1 MSGLYP
7 KLVQNCIVPIYDL
20 TKGMSRFKYG
30 LHLKKT
36 QWLSKKDI
44 ELIQFKNLQL
54 ILRHAY
60 QTVPYYHQLFKNE
73 GLLPKDIKSVDDMVK
88 IPILTKDLLRTNS
101 DSLMS
106 KNYPKKD
113 LIPYKSGGSGNQL
126 KFFITKDQLSWEIA
140 AEYRA
145 YGWAG
150 YELGDRCFMFWGS
163 HIDIKKH
170 VSKAKQVANQIE
182 RVFIADTYVLSEKI
196 MNRFAFQMRR
206 KKPEIIRGYA
216 SSVFAMAKYLLD
228 NGIDDIR
235 PRSVITSAETLYAD
249 RRKIIEKAFNCP
261 VFDYYG
267 SREVGALAAE
277 CDEHS
282 GYHISAENA
291 LVEIIKSGEHA
302 KSGEKGQIVVTSL
315 RNYGMPFLRYAIGD
329 VGVLSEKMCDC
340 GRGLPSLSSIQ
351 GRTSEFLAVY
361 DKKLDRIIPVGP
373 VYPMVIYGLMEVPL
387 KSVRLVQESLDR
399 IVLKG
404 VKDEGYTQKHTDYLI
419 KYFKQFLGE
428 DFMVD
433 FEFLDY
439 LEPLPSGKRASFV
452 SKINAFKD
460 L

>member
-7 KLVQNCIVPIYDL
+7 KVIQNCIVPIYDL
-20 TKGMSRFKYG
+20 AKGMSRFKYG
-30 LHLKKT
+30 LYLKNT
-36 QWLSKKDI
+36 QWLEKKDI
-44 ELIQFKNLQL
+44 KQIQFKNLRL
-54 ILRHAY
+54 MLKYAY
-60 QTVPYYHQLFKNE
+60 ETVPYYHQLFKKE
-73 GLLPKDIKSVDDMVK
+73 GLLPKDIKSIEDMVK
-88 IPILTKDLLRTNS
+88 IPILTKDSLRANS
-101 DSLMS
+101 DTLIS
-106 KNYPKKD
+106 NRFPKKG

-150 YELGDRCFMFWGS
+150 YELGNRCFMFWGS

-170 VSKAKQVANQIE
+170 VSKAKKLANQIE

-196 MNRFAFQMRR
+196 MNRFATQMRR
-206 KKPEIIRGYA
+206 KKPDIIRGYA
-216 SSVFAMAKYLLD
+216 SSVFSMANYLLD
-228 NGIDDIR
+228 NGIDYIR
-235 PRSVITSAETLYAD
+235 PRAVITSAETLYDD
-249 RRKIIEKAFNCP
+249 RRKVIEKAFNCR

-291 LVEIIKSGEHA
+291 LVEIIKSGEQANH
-302 KSGEKGQIVVTSL
+302 GEKGQIVVTSL

-329 VGVLSEKMCDC
+329 VGILSEKNCDC
-340 GRGLPSLSSIQ
+340 GRGLPLLSSIQ

-373 VYPMVIYGLMEVPL
+373 VYPMIIYGLMQVPL

-404 VKDEGYTQKHTDYLI
+404 VKDEGYAQKHTDYLI
-419 KYFKQFLGE
+419 KYFRQFLGD

-452 SKINAFKD
+452 SKINSFKD